1 MVRQGEDTMIQIQLK
16 RADEV
21 VVGEVIRSERVAGFA
36 VIPSWSTVMGVEVG
50 PENGMAVKLTVIRPA
65 TSEGQVVASPRP
77 GAVAMR
83 GVTMCEFDLVEC
95 QVRV

>member
-1 MVRQGEDTMIQIQLK
+1 MIQIQLK

-21 VVGEVIRSERVAGFA
+21 VAGEIIRMERNVGFA
-36 VIPSWSTVMGVEVG
+36 IIPSWSSVMGVEAG
-50 PENGMAVKLTVIRPA
+50 PENGMAVKLTVVRPA

-83 GVTMCEFDLVEC
+83 GVTVCAFDLVEC